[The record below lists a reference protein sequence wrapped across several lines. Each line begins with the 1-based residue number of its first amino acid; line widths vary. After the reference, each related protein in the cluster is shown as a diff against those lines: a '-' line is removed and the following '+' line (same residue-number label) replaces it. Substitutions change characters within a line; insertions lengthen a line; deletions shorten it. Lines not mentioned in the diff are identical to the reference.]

1 MQHVRRRQRANLFT
15 HPVAHLS
22 VELRRRFFTVVQ
34 GDIGVNRL
42 AFDVVR
48 NAHNRRFGNL
58 RMRHQRRF
66 NLSGAQTVAGDVQH
80 VVHAPG
86 YPVIAIFVTTRA
98 VAAEV
103 HVFKGREVGL
113 LEAIVIA
120 EQGTRLTRPGVSDH
134 QVAFGGAFQ
143 RVAFVIHQRRLHAE
157 ERTGC
162 GTGLQLRG
170 ARHRGDHEAAGFGL
184 PPGVH
189 HRAFLVAD
197 FLPVPLPGFRVDWL
211 THGTEDAQ

>member
-15 HPVAHLS
+15 HPVAHLGIQ
-22 VELRRRFFTVVQ
+22 LWRRLFAVVQ
-34 GDIGVNRL
+34 GDVRVNRL

-48 NAHNRRFGNL
+48 NTDNGGFGNF
-58 RMRHQRRF
+58 RMRHQRRL
-66 NLSGAQTVAGDVQH
+66 NLRGAETVAGDVQH
-80 VVHAPG
+80 VVHASG
-86 YPVIAIFVTTRA
+86 YPVIAVFITTRA

-113 LEAIVIA
+113 LEALVVA
-120 EQGTRLTRPGVSDH
+120 KQRARLTRPGVDDH
-134 QVAFGGAFQ
+134 QVAFGGPFL
-143 RVAFVIHQRRLHAE
+143 RIAFVIHQRRLHAE

-162 GTGLQLRG
+162 GTRFQLGG
-170 ARHRGDHEAAGFGL
+170 ARHRGDHKTAGFGL

-197 FLPVPLPGFRVDWL
+197 FLPVPLPGFRVDGL

>member
-22 VELRRRFFTVVQ
+22 IELWRRLFPVVQ
-34 GDIGVNRL
+34 GDVSVNCL
-42 AFDVVR
+42 ALDVVR
-48 NAHNRRFGNL
+48 NADNGGFGNL

-66 NLSGAQTVAGDVQH
+66 NLRGAQTVAGDVQH
-80 VVHAPG
+80 VVHASG
-86 YPVIAIFVTTRA
+86 DPVIAIFITTRA

-120 EQGTRLTRPGVSDH
+120 EQGTRLTRPRVRDH
-134 QVAFGGAFQ
+134 QVAFGGPFQ
-143 RVAFVIHQRRLHAE
+143 RVAFVIHQRRLYAE
-157 ERTGC
+157 ERTRC
-162 GTGLQLRG
+162 RARFQLRG
-170 ARHRGDHEAAGFGL
+170 ARHRGDHKAAGFGL

-189 HRAFLVAD
+189 DRAFLVAD